1 MKHEIPDSDLVL
13 LNGLCS
19 PATQKLVDGA
29 MSRLAIAATNEGL
42 SQEMSEVIQ
51 EAVTDALATG
61 KLIARRS
68 RTRYCSCCKKSAGY
82 AKYPRNGR
90 HHRKGDNN
98 HDKPLTIDGME
109 LKSAFITIKDYISN
123 GCCMQCWKTLQPAL
137 INALR
142 DVKAEISE
150 SITGVP
156 AKYKKHDIM
165 HCKKCGW
172 KGPEF
177 EMGLDDAIFGGTFR
191 SKCPQCPAKNN
202 LFQIQVETVSGEF
215 HLTEVNP

>member
-29 MSRLAIAATNEGL
+29 LSRLAITAANEGL

-51 EAVTDALATG
+51 EAVTDAITTG
-61 KLIARRS
+61 KLTARVS
-68 RTRYCSCCKKSAGY
+68 RTRYCSCCNKSAGY

-98 HDKPLTIDGME
+98 HDKPLTMAGME
-109 LKSAFITIKDYISN
+109 LKTSFITIKDYISN
-123 GCCMQCWKTLQPAL
+123 GCCMECWRKLHPAL
-137 INALR
+137 MNALK

-165 HCKKCGW
+165 QCKKCGW

-177 EMGLDDAIFGGTFR
+177 EMGLKPAIFGGMVR
-191 SKCPQCPAKNN
+191 SKCPQCPTENN
-202 LFQIQVETVSGEF
+202 IFDVQIQTVSGEF